1 MTYPGRR
8 RFTPGDGPLLIAPL
22 LFALLTTT
30 ACGRHSSASSEPRAN
45 DGSIAL
51 GVGAISGSPGYDGVI
66 RGLDLAVTRLNESR
80 AVQFR
85 LKLPNAASTSA
96 VRVAEQLRND
106 PSVIGVVGHPESG
119 NTIETIPVYA
129 DAEHDGAN
137 AVVAVSPTASSP
149 RLSGIS
155 PWFFR
160 VAPSDNEAARFVAQW
175 VLDSLKATRAAVIY
189 RNDSYG
195 REWSSTFGDAFV
207 KRGAKVIE
215 RQPYLT
221 GITEW
226 DAYAQLIAKQ
236 QPDVLLFPGDAT
248 DAVELLRALKAAHV
262 SVPFVG
268 GDGTEA
274 MRTAPEA
281 NGARF
286 VAFFRPERATS
297 DEGKLFLQR
306 YRDKYKSEPDMF
318 SALSYDAA
326 LAIGRVVLDGARTR
340 VAVKNALEKLGH
352 GSPPVEGAAGPIA
365 FERNHDIAG
374 RTVVVTTIGGG
385 K

>member
-1 MTYPGRR
+1 M
-8 RFTPGDGPLLIAPL
+8 LIA
-22 LFALLTTT
+22 ALAMT
-30 ACGRHSSASSEPRAN
+30 ACGRQTPASADAQAN

-51 GVGAISGSPGYDGVI
+51 GVGAIPGRPGYDGVL
-66 RGLDLAVTRLNESR
+66 RGLELAVTRLNEAH
-80 AVQFR
+80 AVRFR
-85 LKLPNAASTSA
+85 LRLPDAASTSA

-106 PSVIGVVGHPESG
+106 ANVIGVVGHPESG
-119 NTIETIPVYA
+119 NTIEAIPVYA
-129 DAEHDGAN
+129 DAEHDGNN

-175 VLDSLKATRAAVIY
+175 VLDSLNARRAAVIY

-195 REWSSTFGDAFV
+195 REWSSTFGNAFV
-207 KRGAKVIE
+207 QRGAKVIE

-226 DAYAQLIAKQ
+226 EAYAQLIAKQ
-236 QPDVLLFPGDAT
+236 HADVVLFPGDAA

-262 SVPFVG
+262 SIPFVG
-268 GDGTEA
+268 GDGTEG
-274 MRTAPEA
+274 MRTSPEA
-281 NGARF
+281 DGARF
-286 VAFFRPERATS
+286 VAFFRPERATGA
-297 DEGKLFLQR
+297 EGKLFLQR

-340 VAVKNALEKLGH
+340 VAVKAALEKLGH
-352 GSPPVEGAAGPIA
+352 GTAPVAGVAGPIA
-365 FERNHDIAG
+365 FEQNHDIAG
-374 RTVVVTTIGGG
+374 RAVVVTTIGGR

>member
-1 MTYPGRR
+1 
-8 RFTPGDGPLLIAPL
+8 LA
-22 LFALLTTT
+22 TT
-30 ACGRHSSASSEPRAN
+30 ACSRPSPASVDATGD

-51 GVGAISGSPGYDGVI
+51 GVGAIPDRPGYDGVI
-66 RGLDLAVTRLNESR
+66 RGLDLAITRLNETGSIR
-80 AVQFR
+80 FR
-85 LKLPNAASTSA
+85 LRLPDAASTSA

-119 NTIETIPVYA
+119 NTIEAIPVYA
-129 DAEHDGAN
+129 DAEHDGRN

-160 VAPSDNEAARFVAQW
+160 VAPNDNEAARFVAQW
-175 VLDSLKATRAAVIY
+175 VIDTLKAKRAAVIY

-195 REWSSTFGDAFV
+195 REWSSTFSDAFT
-207 KRGAKVIE
+207 KRGAIIVE

-226 DAYAQLIAKQ
+226 EAYAQLIATQ
-236 QPDVLLFPGDAT
+236 HPDVLLFPGDAA

-262 SVPFVG
+262 SIPFIG
-268 GDGTEA
+268 GDGTEG
-274 MRTAPEA
+274 MRTSPEA

-286 VAFFRPERATS
+286 VAFFRPERAAG
-297 DEGKLFLQR
+297 DEGALFLQR
-306 YRDKYKSEPDMF
+306 YRAKYKSEPDMF

-326 LAIGRVVLDGARTR
+326 MAIGRTVLAGARTR
-340 VAVKNALEKLGH
+340 VAVKDALEKLGH
-352 GSPPVEGAAGPIA
+352 GTAPVAGVVGPIA
-365 FERNHDIAG
+365 FENNHDIAG
-374 RTVVVTTIGGG
+374 RAVVVTTIGGG

>member
-1 MTYPGRR
+1 M
-8 RFTPGDGPLLIAPL
+8 LIA
-22 LFALLTTT
+22 ALALT
-30 ACGRHSSASSEPRAN
+30 ACGRQIPASADPQAD
-45 DGSIAL
+45 DGSVAL
-51 GVGAISGSPGYDGVI
+51 GVGAIPGRPGYDGVL
-66 RGLDLAVTRLNESR
+66 RGLDLAVTRLNEAH

-85 LKLPNAASTSA
+85 LRLPDAASTSA

-106 PSVIGVVGHPESG
+106 ASVIGVVGHPESG
-119 NTIETIPVYA
+119 HTIEAIPVYA
-129 DAEHDGAN
+129 DAEHDGKN
-137 AVVAVSPTASSP
+137 AVAAISPTASSP

-195 REWSSTFGDAFV
+195 REWSNTFANAFV
-207 KRGAKVIE
+207 KRGANVVE

-226 DAYAQLIAKQ
+226 EAYAQLIAKQ
-236 QPDVLLFPGDAT
+236 HADVVLFPGDAA

-262 SVPFVG
+262 SIPFVG
-268 GDGTEA
+268 GDGTEE
-274 MRTAPEA
+274 MRTSPEA

-286 VAFFRPERATS
+286 VAFFRPERATGA
-297 DEGKLFLQR
+297 EGKLFLQR

-326 LAIGRVVLDGARTR
+326 MTIGRVVLDGARTR
-340 VAVKNALEKLGH
+340 VAVKVALEKLGH
-352 GSPPVEGAAGPIA
+352 GAAPVDGVAGPIT
-365 FERNHDIAG
+365 FEKNHDIAG
-374 RTVVVTTIGGG
+374 RAVVVTTIGGA

>member
-1 MTYPGRR
+1 MTHSGRR
-8 RFTPGDGPLLIAPL
+8 RFTLGAVPLFIASML
-22 LFALLTTT
+22 SVVLTTT
-30 ACGRHSSASSEPRAN
+30 ACGRQSPADTDPQAN

-51 GVGAISGSPGYDGVI
+51 GVGAIPGRPGYDGVL
-66 RGLDLAVTRLNESR
+66 RGLDLAVTRLNETH

-85 LKLPNAASTSA
+85 LRLPDAASTSA

-106 PSVIGVVGHPESG
+106 PSVIGVIGHPESG
-119 NTIETIPVYA
+119 NTIEAMPVYA
-129 DAEHDGAN
+129 DAEHDGRN

-160 VAPSDNEAARFVAQW
+160 VAPSDNDAARFVAQW
-175 VLDSLKATRAAVIY
+175 VLDTLKANRAVVIY

-207 KRGAKVIE
+207 KRGATIIE

-226 DAYAQLIAKQ
+226 EAYAQLIAKQ
-236 QPDVLLFPGDAT
+236 HPDVLLFPGDAV
-248 DAVELLRALKAAHV
+248 DAVELLRALRAAHV

-268 GDGTEA
+268 GDGTEG
-274 MRTAPEA
+274 MRTSPEA

-286 VAFFRPERATS
+286 VAFFRPERATG

-326 LAIGRVVLDGARTR
+326 MAIGRAVLGGARTR
-340 VAVKNALEKLGH
+340 VAVKDALEKLGH
-352 GSPPVEGAAGPIA
+352 GTAPVEGVAGPIA
-365 FERNHDIAG
+365 FEKNHDIAG
-374 RTVVVTTIGGG
+374 RAVVVTTIGGG

>member
-1 MTYPGRR
+1 MTHSGRR
-8 RFTPGDGPLLIAPL
+8 RFTAGDGPLLLAPIL
-22 LFALLTTT
+22 LALLTTT
-30 ACGRHSSASSEPRAN
+30 ACGRQSSANSDPRAN

-51 GVGAISGSPGYDGVI
+51 GVGALPGGPGYDGVI
-66 RGLDLAVTRLNESR
+66 RGLELAVSRLNESHG
-80 AVQFR
+80 VQFR
-85 LKLPNAASTSA
+85 LRLPDAASTSA

-106 PSVIGVVGHPESG
+106 PSVIGVIGHPESG
-119 NTIETIPVYA
+119 NTIEAIPVYA

-160 VAPSDNEAARFVAQW
+160 VAPSDNEAARFVAHW
-175 VLDSLKATRAAVIY
+175 VLDSLKATRAAIIY

-195 REWSSTFGDAFV
+195 REWSSTFADAFV
-207 KRGAKVIE
+207 QRGAKVIE
-215 RQPYLT
+215 REPYLT
-221 GITEW
+221 GITDW

-236 QPDVLLFPGDAT
+236 HPDVLLFPGDAT

-262 SVPFVG
+262 SIPFVG

-274 MRTAPEA
+274 MRTSPEA

-297 DEGKLFLQR
+297 EEGKLFLRR
-306 YRDKYKSEPDMF
+306 YREKYKSEPDMF

-340 VAVKNALEKLGH
+340 VAVKNTLEKLGH
-352 GSPPVEGAAGPIA
+352 GTTPVDGVAGPIA